1 MFQYKKWNK
10 LKQQCWFIFG
20 RFCCTLKVRWMEG
33 ALENRHSCS
42 TCKNGQSRAPIRWI
56 RKVAIKMALRKSIVY
71 KENKTLLLDGNYE
84 AAFLFMSV
92 FSIQKT
98 VDRLITLWH
107 INANNWVRSPLCC
120 LRLKAKDLGITR
132 VIVVGFFVSKTHA
145 TSLSLCI
152 LIFSIFFFYCIYHSI
167 MYDYQPTNVS
177 IPMYTY
183 LSLPTH
189 ILHTYANLPTYVY
202 LPTSTYL
209 PIYINRPTYVN
220 LPSCT
225 FQYQHMYQPM
235 STYHHLTTYI
245 KIPTYVYLP
254 TYTNLCQLTII
265 YQPTSSNP

>member
-20 RFCCTLKVRWMEG
+20 RFCCTLKVCWMEG

-56 RKVAIKMALRKSIVY
+56 RKVAIKMALRQSIVY

-183 LSLPTH
+183 LPIPTNPYPTYLCQLTYLCLPTN
-189 ILHTYANLPTYVY
+189 INIPTYLYKQTY
-202 LPTSTYL
+202 LCQPTIMYL
-209 PIYINRPTYVN
+209 PISTYVPTHVN
-220 LPSCT
+220 LPSFNYLHQNTYLCL
-225 FQYQHMYQPM
+225 
-235 STYHHLTTYI
+235 ST
-245 KIPTYVYLP
+245 
-254 TYTNLCQLTII
+254 NI
-265 YQPTSSNP
+265 Y